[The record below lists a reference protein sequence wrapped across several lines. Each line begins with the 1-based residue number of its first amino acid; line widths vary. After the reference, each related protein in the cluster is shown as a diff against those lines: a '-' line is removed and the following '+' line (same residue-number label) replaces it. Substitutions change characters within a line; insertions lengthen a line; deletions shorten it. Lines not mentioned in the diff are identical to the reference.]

1 MSAGQEKTLQDHDRP
16 VWHYLPEEGLL
27 WDPCAAI
34 KWQGRYHV
42 FFLHS
47 SWAQAGPPRRSDGYV
62 YKAWAHISSSDLVN
76 WERHPDALKRG
87 QTGGL
92 FVFKGTPTLI
102 FPHPDGG
109 GASCIA
115 SNPEGDLMSW
125 RFYPRHPV
133 LRHPVQGEGLYPRSN
148 DVTAWQ
154 EGDWCYALTGTRDV
168 SDGGDAL
175 YLFRSRDLR
184 GWEYVDR
191 FFQSQ
196 RRWTDAGDD
205 CSCPQL
211 FELGDKWMLLHFCHR
226 RPQGYVRP
234 TGSRFYL
241 GHHRGQRFEAE
252 AFGPINWPGGNFHA
266 PRCLL
271 DEDGRRILFANLHE
285 GRSQAACE
293 RSGWSGVLS
302 MPVVI
307 SLAPGGGTI
316 LYEPAAELEA
326 LRREPR
332 ELRDLLVEDDGEL
345 ELPGIAG
352 DSLELDVE
360 FGRTN
365 AEEFGL
371 VLRRS
376 PDGSEQTRISF
387 TREGAALRID
397 FSRSGRRADLDY
409 LQGRTLQEAPFRFDP
424 ETGPRL
430 RLFLDRSVL
439 ELFAGRQRFLAQRI
453 YPGPEATGVRLF
465 SRGGATAVGRLRAWR
480 LGRAS

>member
-1 MSAGQEKTLQDHDRP
+1 MSAGRDKILQDHDRP
-16 VWHYLPEEGLL
+16 VWHYLPAEGLL

-34 KWQGRYHV
+34 HWQGRYHV

-62 YKAWAHISSSDLVN
+62 YKAWAHISSSDLLH
-76 WERHPDALKRG
+76 WERHPDALERG

-92 FVFKGTPTLI
+92 FVFRGTPTLI

-115 SNPEGDLMSW
+115 DNPAGDLLEW
-125 RFYPRHPV
+125 RFDPRHPV

-148 DVTAWQ
+148 DVSAWQ
-154 EGDWCYALTGTRDV
+154 EGDWCYALTGTRDAV
-168 SDGGDAL
+168 EGGDAL
-175 YLFRSRDLR
+175 HLFRSRDLR

-191 FFQSQ
+191 FLQSQ

-211 FELGDKWMLLHFCHR
+211 FELGDRWMLLHFCHR
-226 RPQGYVRP
+226 RPQGYLRP
-234 TGSRFYL
+234 MGSRYYL
-241 GHHRGQRFEAE
+241 GRYRGRRFEPE
-252 AFGPINWPGGNFHA
+252 AFDHINWPGGNFHA

-271 DEDGRRILFANLHE
+271 HADGRRILFGNLHE

-293 RSGWSGVLS
+293 RSGWSGALS

-307 SLAPGGGTI
+307 SLAPGGRS
-316 LYEPAAELEA
+316 LHYEPAAELEA
-326 LRREPR
+326 LRREPW
-332 ELRDLLVEDDGEL
+332 ELGDLLVEADGEL

-352 DSLELDVE
+352 DSLELDLE
-360 FGRTN
+360 FGRSD

-376 PDGSEQTRISF
+376 PDGAEQTRVSF
-387 TREGAALRID
+387 SREMASVRID
-397 FSRSGRRADLDY
+397 FSRSSGRADLDY
-409 LQGRTLQEAPFRFDP
+409 LQGRTLQEAPLRLDQDGP
-424 ETGPRL
+424 PRL
-430 RLFLDRSVL
+430 RVFLDRSVL
-439 ELFAGRQRFLAQRI
+439 EVFAGRERFLTQRI
-453 YPGPEATGVRLF
+453 YPGPEAKGVRLF
-465 SRGGATAVGRLRAWR
+465 SRGGETAVGGLRAWR
-480 LGRAS
+480 LGPAH